1 MRPRIGAG
9 PKRAPLKSPWA
20 NADIGIYE
28 KRVMTHLTNADGPLG
43 EERKMVARA
52 IRNSETP
59 SRGLPPAYVMELRRL
74 IRDDAYNSVPVADE
88 IARRIM
94 RSGDM

>member
-1 MRPRIGAG
+1 
-9 PKRAPLKSPWA
+9 
-20 NADIGIYE
+20 
-28 KRVMTHLTNADGPLG
+28 MTDPTDAEGSLR

-52 IRNSETP
+52 IRSTETP
-59 SRGLPPAYVMELRRL
+59 LGGLSPAYVMELRRL
-74 IRDDAYNSVPVADE
+74 IRDDAYNSMPIADE